1 MGTESEC
8 TIFCAFTIE
17 EAVVASTIEGVSAGR
32 SLVLVVIPGQFGGHQ
47 SLKEDTR

>member
-1 MGTESEC
+1 MGTESEW

-32 SLVLVVIPGQFGGHQ
+32 SLVLVVIPGPDGGHQ